1 MSATLSRVNLYK
13 AFTNAAR
20 VTDKSG
26 KLAYA
31 KFARIQAKATNRTVM
46 ITTFNDQTAIESILV
61 GNVADDMLAYLDTE
75 TLLHLVTAMPEGAIT
90 LTLKSNN
97 LLITAGDGK
106 QKHDLNI
113 GAMWR
118 SP

>member
-1 MSATLSRVNLYK
+1 MSATLSCVNLYE
-13 AFTNAAR
+13 ALTNAAR

-31 KFARIQAKATNRTVM
+31 KFARIEVKATDRTVM
-46 ITTFNDQTAIESILV
+46 ITTFNGQTAIESILADDM
-61 GNVADDMLAYLDTE
+61 ADDMLAYLDTE
-75 TLLHLVTAMPEGAIT
+75 PLLHLVTAMPEGAIT

-97 LLITAGDGK
+97 LLITTGDGK
-106 QKHDLNI
+106 QKHDLKI